1 MGIEKMSLLSVE
13 GSAENLD
20 RALMVCCESHS
31 FQIADVLERSEFVV
45 RGGMDEVNPYLA
57 VYSKIYDLAVSLK
70 ITPGIHNW
78 DDVQLESAEDFE
90 KWYDDIGGEYTQVK
104 EEYDK
109 ILSEVR
115 ELNQTDSYVK
125 HLLGMNVS
133 FEDLFAM
140 KYIKLRIGRLPAE
153 NLEKLEYYADRSI
166 CFIPFEQTPEYVWGI
181 YLAPC
186 DRAEFAD
193 MIMSSLYF
201 ERTRLPKY
209 LGGNPEEAD
218 KKLQQEISEKNA
230 LIEKLEREQAY
241 FIKEKADE
249 LLAVMS
255 KLKYKCDCFDL
266 RKKALVSGG
275 RFSFSGYCPTDNVAE
290 LSHKLQNNADSGIVE
305 IPIEES
311 SSFGEVPTKLKNNAF
326 FRPFEMFVKMYGLPK
341 YGGFDPTPYVAVTY
355 MLLFGIMFG
364 DVGQGLLIS
373 LLGLV
378 LTKFTKN
385 GLAPIMTRI
394 GLCSAAFGVL
404 YGSVFGIET
413 IIPPFFHR
421 EVIWR
426 ALGYSER
433 PENIFQAATT
443 LLIAALGIGIVLL
456 MISMI
461 FNTVLNFKKKNIG
474 EAVFGVNGISGLV
487 FYLSTVAGLVTQFM
501 FNISLFSFPYVFFLI
516 VVPLLL
522 IFFKKPLSNR
532 IAGIKNTEKV
542 SVGNFII
549 ENFIELFETALSFLS
564 NTMSFLRVGGFVLS
578 HAGMMLV
585 VGQLSGANA
594 EGAAV
599 TVSMVIIYIIGNLI
613 VMAVEGLLVGIQ
625 VLRLEFYEIFNRF
638 YDGSGHSFS
647 PIEIQFETEN

>member
-1 MGIEKMSLLSVE
+1 MSLLSVE
-13 GSAENLD
+13 GDAENLD
-20 RALMVCCESHS
+20 KALMVCCESRS
-31 FQIADVLERSEFVV
+31 FQINDVMERSEHKV
-45 RGGMDEVNPYLA
+45 RGGMDETNPYLP

-90 KWYDDIGGEYTQVK
+90 EWYGNTGGEYTKLK
-104 EEYDK
+104 EEYDR

-115 ELNQTDSYVK
+115 ELNETDSYVK

-140 KYIKLRIGRLPAE
+140 KYITLRIGRLPAD
-153 NLEKLEYYADRSI
+153 NLAKLEYYADRSL

-181 YLAPC
+181 YLAPR

-201 ERTRLPKY
+201 ERTRLPEY
-209 LGGNPEEAD
+209 LDGSPEEAD
-218 KKLQQEISEKNA
+218 KELQQEISEKNA
-230 LIEKLEREQAY
+230 MIEKLEREQAY
-241 FIKEKADE
+241 FIKERTDE

-275 RFSFSGYCPTDNVAE
+275 RFSFSGYCPTDSVAE
-290 LSHKLQNNADSGIVE
+290 LSHKLENAASSGTVE
-305 IPIEES
+305 IPIEEG
-311 SSFGEVPTKLKNNAF
+311 SSFGEVPTKLKNNVF

-364 DVGQGLLIS
+364 DVGQGLVVS
-373 LLGLV
+373 VLGLV

-426 ALGYSER
+426 ALGYAEQ

-456 MISMI
+456 LISMI
-461 FNTVLNFKKKNIG
+461 FNTVLSFKNKNTG
-474 EAVFGVNGISGLV
+474 EALFGVNGLSGIV
-487 FYLSTVAGLVTQFM
+487 FYVSTVAALAAQFM
-501 FNISLFSFPYVFFLI
+501 FGFNLFSVPYVLLLI
-516 VVPLLL
+516 VTPLIL

-532 IAGIKNTEKV
+532 IAGIKNAEKV
-542 SVGNFII
+542 SAGNFII

-564 NTMSFLRVGGFVLS
+564 NTMSFLRVGGFILS

-585 VGQLSGANA
+585 VGQLSGANV
-594 EGAAV
+594 EGAAI
-599 TVSMVIIYIIGNLI
+599 TVPMVIIYVVGNLI

-638 YDGSGHSFS
+638 YDGSGYGFS